1 MSLSDRLKI
10 FSKMVAEPHELDVF
24 NEFVF
29 PHARLIYDS
38 AFRLCGNQDDAE
50 DLLQETFFHAIKSF
64 GQLKERDKCKYWLFS
79 ILKNLF
85 LKQVERGKKRT
96 DLEFDLFSDN
106 ICDISYIEN
115 EFLRDEV
122 ERNLRDILEKLDER
136 LRGPILMFYFERLTY
151 KEIADLLRIP
161 IGTVMSRIARG
172 KVYLKK
178 ELMRSEY
185 FRTEIEFWLEKNNLS
200 RKAHFEDHT

>member
-10 FSKMVAEPHELDVF
+10 FSKMVEDSRELDVF
-24 NEFVF
+24 NMFVL

-38 AFRLCGNQDDAE
+38 AFRLCGNHDDAE
-50 DLLQETFFHAIKSF
+50 DLLQETFFYAIKSF
-64 GQLKERDKCKYWLFS
+64 AQLKDREKCKYWLFS

-85 LKQVERGKKRT
+85 LKQVEKGKKRT

-106 ICDISYIEN
+106 VSDISYIEN
-115 EFLRDEV
+115 AFLRDEV
-122 ERNLRDILEKLDER
+122 ERNLRNILEKLDER
-136 LRGPILMFYFERLTY
+136 LKIPIFMFYFDRLTY
-151 KEIADLLRIP
+151 KEIADILSVP

-178 ELMRSEY
+178 ELIRSDY
-185 FRTEIEFWLEKNNLS
+185 FRAEIEIWLEKSSVS
-200 RKAHFEDHT
+200 RKAQIDDHF